1 MIESDGAGAQEEMPA
16 ARSALGVSGRRAR
29 GDRYAVY
36 SIEVRSAQGRS
47 RRVSRVFRRYHD
59 FGKLHGLLAQADPAA
74 ARKSGL
80 RLPSRHIFSLSSL
93 SESFLAERQG
103 ELQRYVDQ
111 LLAAQ
116 ALMRTS
122 AAQSFFLGATGGGDA
137 GAGADAFEE
146 LLAADA
152 GRRRALKVPW
162 DSCMS
167 ALYVCLIRLPCM
179 SALYV
184 CLICLPDMSA
194 LYVRCRGTL
203 SCLPC
208 MSVLYVCLICLPCM
222 SGAVG
227 LFDVCLVCLS
237 YTSA

>member
-1 MIESDGAGAQEEMPA
+1 M
-16 ARSALGVSGRRAR
+16 
-29 GDRYAVY
+29 Y

-74 ARKSGL
+74 AKKSGL

-184 CLICLPDMSA
+184 
-194 LYVRCRGTL
+194 RCRGTL
-203 SCLPC
+203 VCLPC
-208 MSVLYVCLICLPCM
+208 MSVLYVCLICLPYM

-227 LFDVCLVCLS
+227 LFHVCLVCLS